1 MNVCETEIRERR
13 TKIHKAMKQTVN
25 LDSLSTKIYG
35 QFYNFLSQKVRVESE
50 APSYMPKSKLSK
62 ELSLN
67 ETMLRRLND
76 TEEVKGNQ
84 LNES

>member
-1 MNVCETEIRERR
+1 MN
-13 TKIHKAMKQTVN
+13 QTVN

-50 APSYMPKSKLSK
+50 APSYISKSRLSK
-62 ELSLN
+62 EKSLN
-67 ETMLRRLND
+67 ETMIKRLND

-84 LNES
+84 LNESSTNNSMISKID